1 MTVEFLDN
9 AARLAPI
16 NPCRSSPFRNS
27 VCRIKT
33 LPRRQVL
40 AGTMRVMEATMPDF
54 FPGFEQR
61 QIETTGAT
69 INLVTGGGGPALLL
83 LHGYPQTHVMWRKVA
98 PRLAQDFTVVV
109 PDLRGYGDSS
119 KPPAG
124 ENFVNYSKRALALDQ
139 VEVMAALGHDR
150 FAVAG
155 HDRGARV
162 THRLLRD
169 HPDKITRG
177 ATLDIVPT
185 LYRFETI
192 DQKAATGSWHWFF
205 LIQGRGLPEHMIGG
219 DPEFF
224 LRHMFGTL
232 LHDENAIEPA
242 AWTDYL
248 RCFRHPETIR
258 ATCDEYRAGASID
271 LVHDRADLSQKV
283 NRSGISVRQQPRDP
297 FVRAV
302 PMVRIRFPPAKSR
315 SLSGYGLCP
324 RKDAGFPP
332 FWRPFG
338 ATTSGETREVQQHRA
353 EEGSVSV
360 PRYSSTVV
368 LPDAV

>member
-1 MTVEFLDN
+1 
-9 AARLAPI
+9 
-16 NPCRSSPFRNS
+16 
-27 VCRIKT
+27 
-33 LPRRQVL
+33 
-40 AGTMRVMEATMPDF
+40 MEATVPDF

-61 QIETTGAT
+61 QIETSGAT
-69 INLVTGGGGPALLL
+69 INLVTGGSGPPLLL

-98 PRLAQDFTVVV
+98 TALAENFTVVI

-124 ENFVNYSKRALALDQ
+124 DNFINYSKRALAQDQ
-139 VEVMAALGHDR
+139 VETMAALGLER

-169 HPDKITRG
+169 HGDRISR
-177 ATLDIVPT
+177 AVTLDIVPT

-205 LIQGRGLPEHMIGG
+205 LIQGRGLPEHMIGN

-232 LHDENAIEPA
+232 LRDEGAIEDV
-242 AWTDYL
+242 AWAEYL
-248 RCFRHPETIR
+248 RCFKNPETIR

-271 LVHDRADLSQKV
+271 LAHDRADLPQKV
-283 NRSGISVRQQPRDP
+283 R
-297 FVRAV
+297 V
-302 PMVRIRFPPAKSR
+302 PMLVLWGTS
-315 SLSGYGLCP
+315 SGQGSGYDLLKVWRDHAEDVRGFGIDSGHFIPEEKPTEVTAAL
-324 RKDAGFPP
+324 KDFLG
-332 FWRPFG
+332 G
-338 ATTSGETREVQQHRA
+338 
-353 EEGSVSV
+353 
-360 PRYSSTVV
+360 
-368 LPDAV
+368 

>member
-1 MTVEFLDN
+1 
-9 AARLAPI
+9 
-16 NPCRSSPFRNS
+16 
-27 VCRIKT
+27 
-33 LPRRQVL
+33 
-40 AGTMRVMEATMPDF
+40 MPDF

-69 INLVTGGGGPALLL
+69 INLVTGGSGPVLLL

-232 LHDENAIEPA
+232 LHNEDAIEPA
-242 AWTDYL
+242 AWTEYL

-258 ATCDEYRAGASID
+258 ATCDEYRTGASIET
-271 LVHDRADLSQKV
+271 LSTTAPTFRRRSGCRCWCCGGPTAGRGAAMTSSGCGATMPATCAATASIAATLSQ
-283 NRSGISVRQQPRDP
+283 RS
-297 FVRAV
+297 
-302 PMVRIRFPPAKSR
+302 SR
-315 SLSGYGLCP
+315 
-324 RKDAGFPP
+324 
-332 FWRPFG
+332 
-338 ATTSGETREVQQHRA
+338 TRSMR
-353 EEGSVSV
+353 
-360 PRYSSTVV
+360 R
-368 LPDAV
+368 

>member
-1 MTVEFLDN
+1 
-9 AARLAPI
+9 
-16 NPCRSSPFRNS
+16 
-27 VCRIKT
+27 
-33 LPRRQVL
+33 
-40 AGTMRVMEATMPDF
+40 MPDF
-54 FPGFEQR
+54 FPGFTQR
-61 QIETTGAT
+61 EVKTSGAT
-69 INLVTGGGGPALLL
+69 INLVTGGSGPPLLL

-98 PRLAQDFTVVV
+98 PRLAQGFTVVV

-119 KPPAG
+119 KPEAG
-124 ENFVNYSKRALALDQ
+124 ADFIHYSKRALALDQ
-139 VEVMAALGHDR
+139 IETMAALGFGK

-169 HPDKITRG
+169 HGDKITRA

-232 LHDENAIEPA
+232 LRDQGAIEEA
-242 AWTDYL
+242 AWAEYL
-248 RCFRHPETIR
+248 RCFKNPETIR

-271 LVHDRADLSQKV
+271 LVHDRADLAQKV
-283 NRSGISVRQQPRDP
+283 K
-297 FVRAV
+297 V
-302 PMVRIRFPPAKSR
+302 PMLVLWGTGSGQG
-315 SLSGYGLCP
+315 SGYDLLKVW
-324 RKDAGFPP
+324 RDHAKDVRGF
-332 FWRPFG
+332 G
-338 ATTSGETREVQQHRA
+338 IDSGHFIPEEKPAEVYKA
-353 EEGSVSV
+353 LTEFFS
-360 PRYSSTVV
+360 
-368 LPDAV
+368 A